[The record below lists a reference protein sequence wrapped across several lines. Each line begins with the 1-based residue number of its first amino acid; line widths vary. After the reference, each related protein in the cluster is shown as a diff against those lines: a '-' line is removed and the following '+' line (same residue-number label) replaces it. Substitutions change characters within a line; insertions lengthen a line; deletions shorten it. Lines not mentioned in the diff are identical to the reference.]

1 MNEQM
6 VATITKLVVEKLKD
20 RTEKDQGLIKLRG
33 TNGANL
39 PSPVN
44 KKIELKDLELIPI
57 KQSSHSNA
65 GKIALK
71 TKLAYSG
78 SREENNDSAAKEQ
91 KLEELRKKT
100 PSRIAVGRAG
110 PRPKTN
116 TWLQFRFDHAAAVD
130 AVYGEVPPSVLGRLG
145 VFSVTTLV
153 KDKEEY
159 IRRPDLGRRLS
170 EEAKQTILEK
180 CEKSPT
186 VQIVISNGLSAD
198 AIEANIEDTYLS
210 LKQSLKQLNIQTGTT
225 FYVDKGRV
233 ALMDD
238 IGDLLTPE
246 VVIMLIGERPGLV
259 SAESMSAYLC
269 YKPRKGTV
277 EADRMVVSNIH
288 KGGIPPVE
296 AGAYLGT
303 VIQKVLK
310 YQASGVALVQKEG

>member
-1 MNEQM
+1 MNEQL

-20 RTEKDQGLIKLRG
+20 RPKKEQGLIKLRG
-33 TNGANL
+33 NNVANM
-39 PSPVN
+39 PSSVDRREEI
-44 KKIELKDLELIPI
+44 KEQELIPI
-57 KQSSHSNA
+57 KQSTHLNA
-65 GKIALK
+65 GMSAK
-71 TKLAYSG
+71 TKWL
-78 SREENNDSAAKEQ
+78 SRNGEAKSDLSDQKQ
-91 KLEELRKKT
+91 KLEEIRKKT

-130 AVYGEVPPSVLGRLG
+130 AVYGEVSPSVLDRLG
-145 VFSVTTLV
+145 VFSVSTLV

-180 CEKSPT
+180 CEKSPE

-198 AIEANIEDTYLS
+198 AVETNIEDVYLS
-210 LKQSLKQLNIQTGTT
+210 LKQSLSQLNIQIGTT

-303 VIQKVLK
+303 VIQKILK

>member
-1 MNEQM
+1 MNEQT

-20 RTEKDQGLIKLRG
+20 RMEKDEGLIKLRG
-33 TNGANL
+33 KNGAIIS
-39 PSPVN
+39 SPDN
-44 KKIELKDLELIPI
+44 KREELKELELIQI
-57 KQSSHSNA
+57 KPQTNLKQVIDKKTNITPPSIE
-65 GKIALK
+65 IAK
-71 TKLAYSG
+71 
-78 SREENNDSAAKEQ
+78 NDSSPQEQ

-100 PSRIAVGRAG
+100 PARIAVGRAG
-110 PRPKTN
+110 PRPRTN
-116 TWLQFRFDHAAAVD
+116 TWLTFRFDHAAAVD
-130 AVYGEVPPSVLGRLG
+130 AVYGEVSQSLLKRLG
-145 VFSVTTLV
+145 LFSVTTLV

-170 EEAKQTILEK
+170 KEAKHIILEK
-180 CEKSPT
+180 CEKSPV

-238 IGDLLTPE
+238 IGDLLMPE
-246 VVIMLIGERPGLV
+246 VVIMLIGERPGLI